1 MKDLQQ
7 TKEVK
12 IMAAIYA
19 SLIKKNL
26 KTIDQVP
33 EKLRDQVQ
41 ELLSELNK

>member
-1 MKDLQQ
+1 
-7 TKEVK
+7 
-12 IMAAIYA
+12 MAAIYA